1 MRRSLQRCQTHVT
14 TLEAHCTPSSTPW
27 CPVDV
32 TKLSHCRR
40 EVLCMAKQEESFVR
54 RSCIDESQP
63 QSSIVGS
70 ACPSWRGGRFFS
82 TRQYGHPRHGQVSQ
96 SEPRFGLHE
105 ARHLPTQAALIQGSG
120 GATIRVSGIGYVVGY
135 VISDTG
141 HGRDSMR
148 DSSADARPHGSIN
161 VLISFQRPRKQVTLS
176 AIT

>member
-1 MRRSLQRCQTHVT
+1 M
-14 TLEAHCTPSSTPW
+14 
-27 CPVDV
+27 
-32 TKLSHCRR
+32 
-40 EVLCMAKQEESFVR
+40 R
-54 RSCIDESQP
+54 RSCIDESQL
-63 QSSIVGS
+63 QSSIVGN

-96 SEPRFGLHE
+96 SEPRFALHE

-148 DSSADARPHGSIN
+148 DSSADARPHADQSIS
-161 VLISFQRPRKQVTLS
+161 LRFCFKDRKTGD
-176 AIT
+176 A